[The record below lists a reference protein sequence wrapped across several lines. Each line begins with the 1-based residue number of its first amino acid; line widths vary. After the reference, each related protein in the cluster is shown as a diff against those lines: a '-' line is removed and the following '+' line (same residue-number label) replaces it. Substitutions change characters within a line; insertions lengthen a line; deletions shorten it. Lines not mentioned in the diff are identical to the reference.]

1 MKAMRMAEKLRR
13 QNPGATTDQL
23 KTMISDPEYRTMIS
37 AKQNK
42 RMQDAVNKRMQDF
55 GREGGDP
62 NADAVQDPMRVLE
75 NYHEGFFV
83 PPGTPEQ
90 QQAYKDAIDRRL
102 YSQPLRER
110 RRDALEATGTTDA
123 VRRRIA
129 DVVKPASM
137 AASLTP
143 FDMGL
148 GDLAYAGGELIDPE
162 GTYGDAAMAAAGGIL
177 TGGLGSGAIFT
188 AAAKEAR
195 ERAMEEIAQGAV
207 PKILTEVPDLSP
219 DIQRAIQ
226 QAKARNP
233 NANIADLIQ
242 AAKRGVDRARKEIAN
257 DFEDLIPTQIKPF
270 PPSKTYGPVQQ
281 PPPGMQRSPYGGFE
295 RKKKYTSEGVEYDP
309 VGSSMAYGMLRDQIQ
324 KSSKPARDRSKID
337 SGDLG
342 TASAM
347 IGAGMGGALLMRE
360 VNKAMMEDVRNSS
373 DYGNAFSET
382 TRMSS
387 PDMFDAADNLN
398 DVPMMLQQ
406 AQLKAAGIF
415 EQTGSVPS
423 SIKREI
429 GKLEALM
436 NTKNSMDAADDRVLE
451 DNLFQPSEFNRMVNY
466 ASMADTG
473 FNSRLRARAAQ
484 PGFNIGFE
492 DVMDNMAD
500 REVRFKP
507 SRPVVE
513 NPYLGPEE
521 APTVGPPDPTPAQMR
536 AMTDEIEPAME
547 DFGE

>member
-1 MKAMRMAEKLRR
+1 MPGYRKMDPMKALS
-13 QNPGATTDQL
+13 L
-23 KTMISDPEYRTMIS
+23 
-37 AKQNK
+37 AKQMRAQN
-42 RMQDAVNKRMQDF
+42 
-55 GREGGDP
+55 REMGDP

-309 VGSSMAYGMLRDQIQ
+309 SEFVPILNYSSM
-324 KSSKPARDRSKID
+324 S
-337 SGDLG
+337 DLG

-451 DNLFQPSEFNRMVNY
+451 DNLFQPS
-466 ASMADTG
+466 
-473 FNSRLRARAAQ
+473 
-484 PGFNIGFE
+484 
-492 DVMDNMAD
+492 
-500 REVRFKP
+500 
-507 SRPVVE
+507 RPVVE

-521 APTVGPPDPTPAQMR
+521 APTVGPPDPTPTQMR

>member
-1 MKAMRMAEKLRR
+1 
-13 QNPGATTDQL
+13 
-23 KTMISDPEYRTMIS
+23 
-37 AKQNK
+37 
-42 RMQDAVNKRMQDF
+42 
-55 GREGGDP
+55 
-62 NADAVQDPMRVLE
+62 
-75 NYHEGFFV
+75 
-83 PPGTPEQ
+83 
-90 QQAYKDAIDRRL
+90 
-102 YSQPLRER
+102 
-110 RRDALEATGTTDA
+110 
-123 VRRRIA
+123 
-129 DVVKPASM
+129 
-137 AASLTP
+137 
-143 FDMGL
+143 
-148 GDLAYAGGELIDPE
+148 
-162 GTYGDAAMAAAGGIL
+162 
-177 TGGLGSGAIFT
+177 
-188 AAAKEAR
+188 
-195 ERAMEEIAQGAV
+195 
-207 PKILTEVPDLSP
+207 
-219 DIQRAIQ
+219 
-226 QAKARNP
+226 
-233 NANIADLIQ
+233 
-242 AAKRGVDRARKEIAN
+242 
-257 DFEDLIPTQIKPF
+257 
-270 PPSKTYGPVQQ
+270 
-281 PPPGMQRSPYGGFE
+281 
-295 RKKKYTSEGVEYDP
+295 
-309 VGSSMAYGMLRDQIQ
+309 MAYGMLRDQIQ

-536 AMTDEIEPAME
+536 AMSAPSEQEMMSMLGFATDLIDPEKAAGRMMRRERNQFNQMTDEIEPAME